1 MLERIIRFSIDNRA
15 MVFLLTLFLVVGGI
29 YSIYKIKL
37 DAIPDLSDVQVIIQ
51 VDFAGQSP
59 DVVEDQVTYPLT
71 TAMLNVPQAKVVRG
85 YSFFGFGFVYILFED
100 GTDIYWARSRVLEYM
115 SGLRGSLPE
124 GVNPELGPDAT
135 GVGWGFEY
143 ALVDKSGKNDQQEL
157 TAFQDWYLR
166 YWLSSVDGVAEV
178 ATVGGFKKQYQVTL
192 EPEKLL
198 AYNLPINK
206 IIGAI
211 RASNDEVGGRT
222 LELSERVLHSR
233 ASVYH

>member
-1 MLERIIRFSIDNRA
+1 MIENLIEYCARNRFIVII
-15 MVFLLTLFLVVGGI
+15 LVAFAAGGGI
-29 YSIYKIKL
+29 WAVRTVPL
-37 DAIPDLSDVQVIIQ
+37 DAIPDLSDPQVII
-51 VDFAGQSP
+51 FTRWPGRSP
-59 DVVEDQVTYPLT
+59 NLVEDQITYPIVSR
-71 TAMLNVPQAKVVRG
+71 MLSAPRSTVVRG
-85 YSFFGFGFVYILFED
+85 YSYLGFSFVYVLFED

-143 ALVDKSGKNDQQEL
+143 ALVDKSGRNDLQEL

-198 AYNLPINK
+198 AYNLPITK
-206 IIGAI
+206 IIAAI
-211 RASNDEVGGRT
+211 PVSYTHLT
-222 LELSERVLHSR
+222 LPTILLV
-233 ASVYH
+233 